1 MGPENGNQTFDEQ
14 TMRRLAQLADGTLSG
29 PERADL
35 EAEVAASPTLGAALE
50 RQRAGASALRGLDL
64 QASPALRER
73 IAAPSARSSRPARR
87 RRFAIPAAL
96 AGAAAAALAAVLL
109 LPAGGGNPTVVE
121 AARLS
126 TQPPAE
132 SVAVD
137 SSNSKLLAADVEGV
151 PFPNWRGEFGWQAG
165 RRALGSARRPDRPD
179 RLLRARRQA
188 RRLHDRLGR
197 GNPRPAGLASGDE
210 ERRPPAFA
218 CRGRAPGRDLVARRP
233 DLRALERGRR
243 RPEADRAR
251 NMEGRRSGAVLS
263 AMLVQGDGRRLDP
276 ETAGDHID
284 TLFRAACAL
293 CGSRQL
299 AEDLVQETYVKVL
312 ARPRFLRRDDD
323 LGYLIKALAEH
334 LVQPPP

>member
-1 MGPENGNQTFDEQ
+1 MDPENGNQPFDEQ

-29 PERADL
+29 PERANL

-73 IAAPSARSSRPARR
+73 IASPSARSSRHARR

-151 PFPNWRGEFGWQAG
+151 PFPNWRGEFGW
-165 RRALGSARRPDRPD
+165 RPDG
-179 RLLRARRQA
+179 ARS
-188 RRLHDRLGR
+188 DRLGDR
-197 GNPRPAGLASGDE
+197 T
-210 ERRPPAFA
+210 
-218 CRGRAPGRDLVARRP
+218 ARTVFY
-233 DLRALERGRR
+233 EH
-243 RPEADRAR
+243 
-251 NMEGRRSGAVLS
+251 
-263 AMLVQGDGRRLDP
+263 DGRRVAYTIVSGEGIHAP
-276 ETAGDHID
+276 P
-284 TLFRAACAL
+284 
-293 CGSRQL
+293 GSRPATRNGVHL
-299 AEDLVQETYVKVL
+299 HSRAEGGRQVVTWWRDGRTCVL
-312 ARPRFLRRDDD
+312 SSADVGDRK
-323 LGYLIKALAEH
+323 LIALATWKGDGA
-334 LVQPPP
+334 VPF

>member
-1 MGPENGNQTFDEQ
+1 MSPENGNQTFDEQ
-14 TMRRLAQLADGTLSG
+14 TMRRLAQLADGTLSE

-126 TQPPAE
+126 TKPPAE

-151 PFPNWRGEFGWQAG
+151 PFPNWRGEFGW
-165 RRALGSARRPDRPD
+165 RPDG
-179 RLLRARRQA
+179 ARS
-188 RRLHDRLGR
+188 DRLGDR
-197 GNPRPAGLASGDE
+197 T
-210 ERRPPAFA
+210 
-218 CRGRAPGRDLVARRP
+218 ARTVFY
-233 DLRALERGRR
+233 EH
-243 RPEADRAR
+243 
-251 NMEGRRSGAVLS
+251 
-263 AMLVQGDGRRLDP
+263 DGRRVAYTIVSGEGIHAP
-276 ETAGDHID
+276 PS
-284 TLFRAACAL
+284 
-293 CGSRQL
+293 SRPATRNGVHLHSL
-299 AEDLVQETYVKVL
+299 AEGGRQVVTWWRDGRTCVL
-312 ARPRFLRRDDD
+312 SSADVGDRK
-323 LGYLIKALAEH
+323 LIALATWKGDGA
-334 LVQPPP
+334 VPF